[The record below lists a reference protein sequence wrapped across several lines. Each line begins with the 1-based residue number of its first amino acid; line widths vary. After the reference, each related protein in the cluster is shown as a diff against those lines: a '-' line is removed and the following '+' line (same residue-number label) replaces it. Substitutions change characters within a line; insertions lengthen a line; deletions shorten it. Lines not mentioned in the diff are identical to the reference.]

1 MNKETLKL
9 IITQLTKFLKGEIIS
24 FSKNLHKNKTAFH
37 YYTEI
42 IRYWNKL
49 NFILSYT
56 LSALNQSKK
65 LIPQEKSI
73 FLFIIYRYYYENASL
88 KHIFD
93 DLNLLFKQQKTI
105 LNKKSV
111 NEFYNKIQ
119 TFSWKKALHN
129 KSKFEKISIDKAIPS
144 FFLRKL
150 DPYMQK
156 DFMIENIKQMNN
168 PEESDL
174 GIFVVEQSIKSQ
186 NNLTN
191 EIKSFLSLNK
201 IPAVEDSQIES
212 LLLIPPKY
220 ISTILESKFYQ
231 KGNLL
236 ILDKGSA
243 YIANLLLNG
252 ENTKILDMCAAPGI
266 KSILLSKFINDNNRL
281 LAVDFLL
288 PRTLEMHNLL
298 QFYNIST
305 ISTINTDS
313 IDFPLRQGMYFDTIL
328 LDAPCTG
335 SGTFS
340 SNPELKWRQ
349 NRSFLY
355 QNIILQEKLLNSA
368 INMLKTNGIL
378 VYSTCSLYAEEGELQ
393 IQKVL
398 DRLTPIK
405 LPEFFSPSYKIDKT
419 KIDGT
424 GRLFPAIQKTK
435 GFFVGKFKKKE

>member
-1 MNKETLKL
+1 MNNKTLKL
-9 IITQLTKFLKGEIIS
+9 IITQLAKFLKGEIIS
-24 FSKNLHKNKTAFH
+24 ISNNLRKNKTAFH
-37 YYTEI
+37 YYMEI

-65 LIPQEKSI
+65 LNPQEKSI
-73 FLFIIYRYYYENASL
+73 FLFIVYRYHYENASL

-105 LNKKSV
+105 FNNKSV

-119 TFSWKKALHN
+119 TFSWEKALHN
-129 KSKFEKISIDKAIPS
+129 KSKFEKISIDKAVPS

-156 DFMIENIKQMNN
+156 DFMIENIKRMNN

-174 GIFVVEQSIKSQ
+174 GIFVFEKNIKSQ
-186 NNLTN
+186 NNLRN

-201 IPAVEDSQIES
+201 IPAIEDSPIQS
-212 LLLIPPKY
+212 LLLIPSKY

-243 YIANLLLNG
+243 YIAKLLLNG

-266 KSILLSKFINDNNRL
+266 KSILLSKFINNNNRL
-281 LAVDFLL
+281 LAADFLL
-288 PRTLEMHNLL
+288 TRTLEMQNLL
-298 QFYNIST
+298 KFYNISN

-313 IDFPLRQGMYFDTIL
+313 IDFPLRQGTYFDRIL

-368 INMLKTNGIL
+368 IDMLKPNGIL

-398 DRLTPIK
+398 DRLNPVR
-405 LPEFFSPSYKIDKT
+405 LPESFSPSYKIDR
-419 KIDGT
+419 KIIEGT
-424 GRLFPAIQKTK
+424 GRLFPAIHKTK